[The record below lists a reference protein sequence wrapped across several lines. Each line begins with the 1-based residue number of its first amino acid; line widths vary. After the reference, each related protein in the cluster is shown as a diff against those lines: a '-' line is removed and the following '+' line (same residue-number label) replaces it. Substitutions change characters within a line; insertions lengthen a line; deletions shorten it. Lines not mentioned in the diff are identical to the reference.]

1 MRHLLLTA
9 ATIIMTAMPYS
20 VEAQNN
26 PYELPDPL
34 RMEDGRIV
42 RNKRQWINERRPELM
57 EMLRSQMFG
66 REPGA
71 DVVPDMHYTVL
82 EESKDAFG
90 GLATRRQVKISFDK
104 EENYYLV
111 LLMYI
116 PNNRKGPVP
125 AFLGANFKGNHAT
138 TTDPAV
144 LMPTPEKLAT
154 YAPNYVVEP
163 RNTNGHR
170 WEYEYILKHGYA
182 VATFC
187 YNDVDPDYHDGFHNG
202 IHKLIDGDK
211 PRNGESWGSI
221 SAWAWGLSR
230 CLDYLETVK
239 EINARKVAV
248 LGHSRLGKTSLWAGA
263 TDQRFALV
271 ISKRQWKLSADHSL
285 TGSVLT
291 TPLME
296 VVKRRCPGISTN

>member
-90 GLATRRQVKISFDK
+90 GLATRKQVKISFDK

-116 PNNRKGPVP
+116 PNDRKGPVP
-125 AFLGANFKGNHAT
+125 AFLGPNFKGNHAT

-144 LMPTPEKLAT
+144 LLPT
-154 YAPNYVVEP
+154 
-163 RNTNGHR
+163 
-170 WEYEYILKHGYA
+170 
-182 VATFC
+182 
-187 YNDVDPDYHDGFHNG
+187 
-202 IHKLIDGDK
+202 
-211 PRNGESWGSI
+211 
-221 SAWAWGLSR
+221 LS
-230 CLDYLETVK
+230 
-239 EINARKVAV
+239 
-248 LGHSRLGKTSLWAGA
+248 
-263 TDQRFALV
+263 
-271 ISKRQWKLSADHSL
+271 
-285 TGSVLT
+285 
-291 TPLME
+291 
-296 VVKRRCPGISTN
+296 